1 MGDSVGKFYEKQL
14 EAKKIKSSDEIYQE
28 IIQDNLR
35 LKQSLLFSEKNEERQ
50 KIVEQN
56 GNDGLHY
63 DDEQRKATPV
73 FSGCIQ
79 YFPDAIKEVSKC
91 SVVGQVQH
99 NKGDDLYWDKKKS
112 KYHSDSALRH
122 LMDHDTN
129 PIDTDGTYHL
139 AKFAWRALATL
150 QIYLEKSRLSK

>member
-1 MGDSVGKFYEKQL
+1 MGDSVSKFHEKELEKKNRQSADKIYE
-14 EAKKIKSSDEIYQE
+14 EIME
-28 IIQDNLR
+28 ENLR
-35 LKQSLLFSEKNEERQ
+35 LKESLLFSEEVEKRQ
-50 KIVEQN
+50 RIIEQN

-150 QIYLEKSRLSK
+150 QIYLEKTRLSK